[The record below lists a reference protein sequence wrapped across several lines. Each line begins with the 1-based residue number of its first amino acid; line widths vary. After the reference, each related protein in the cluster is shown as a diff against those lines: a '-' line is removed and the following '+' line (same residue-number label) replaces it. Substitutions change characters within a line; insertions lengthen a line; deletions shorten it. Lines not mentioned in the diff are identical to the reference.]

1 MIFWK
6 SRVVIEQKMTVSY
19 FLELNKKEIFANE
32 IIFLTSIKSII
43 SPIKA
48 KKIFKFVDSRQK
60 SKYACNAMSM
70 T

>member
-1 MIFWK
+1 
-6 SRVVIEQKMTVSY
+6 MTVSY

-60 SKYACNAMSM
+60 SKYACNAISM

>member
-1 MIFWK
+1 
-6 SRVVIEQKMTVSY
+6 MTVSY
-19 FLELNKKEIFANE
+19 FIELNKKEIFANE

-48 KKIFKFVDSRQK
+48 KKRIFKFVDFRQK